1 MKHDYTEEYDKAVEK
16 ATPSYCWRSLRQS
29 IWTTS
34 RARRVPV
41 ADLTHEHLQ
50 NIRWDLRY
58 RLIFRRRPLLRL
70 VWRVRLWL
78 ELLKRVVQHN
88 PKAEQ

>member
-1 MKHDYTEEYDKAVEK
+1 MTRDYTEEYDKATEK
-16 ATPSYCWRSLRQS
+16 ATTSYCWRSLRQS

-41 ADLTHEHLQ
+41 RDLTHDHLQ
-50 NIRWDLRY
+50 NIRQDLRNKK
-58 RLIFRRRPLLRL
+58 IFRRYPLLRL
-70 VWRVRLWL
+70 VWRVRLWA